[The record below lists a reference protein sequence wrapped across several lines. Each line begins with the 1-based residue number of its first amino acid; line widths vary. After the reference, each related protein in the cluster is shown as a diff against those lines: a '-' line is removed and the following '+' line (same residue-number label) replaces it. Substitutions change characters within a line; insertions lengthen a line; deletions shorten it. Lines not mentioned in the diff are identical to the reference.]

1 MTTGGPPGGYNALID
16 DIVAGRWVNPE
27 TGEPV
32 RVPYR
37 SVVIAETL
45 DGREADL
52 VAPLDLGDR
61 LAVVADETTYAALG
75 ERVARALRPIAH
87 VETVVLDRPHADV
100 EDADRL
106 AERLRGADGV
116 VAVGSGTLND
126 LCKHVTA
133 GDGRGYCVFGTAASM
148 NGYTSTTASMMLPSG
163 LKVSL
168 PAHAP
173 RGFFADIAVAAAAP
187 KHLAAAGFG
196 DCLCRSTAQIDWWLS
211 HRLLSTAYRAAPYL
225 IQAEDERRMNANAAG
240 IGKGDI
246 AAIGYLY
253 RVLTLCGLGVSF
265 TGMSNH
271 GSMGEHQISHYIDCF
286 AGSRHPGTLHG
297 AQVGIASL
305 TMARL
310 QSLILDRETPPVVGP
325 TRIDMD
331 DMARRMG
338 SDVAAECAAEWRK
351 KALDADAAD
360 RLNARM
366 AELWPDLRHEC
377 AAFALPAAEMAAM
390 LEAAGGP
397 TTAGELRLK
406 PDLYAEAVL
415 HCREMR
421 ERFSVLDVAADA
433 GFLADFAADEAGR

>member
-16 DIVAGRWVNPE
+16 DIVAGIWVNPE

-32 RVPYR
+32 GVPYR

-52 VAPLDLGDR
+52 VAPLDLGPR
-61 LAVVADETTYAALG
+61 LAVVADEATYAAMG
-75 ERVARALRPIAH
+75 ERVARALGSIADI
-87 VETVVLDRPHADV
+87 ETVVMDRPHADV
-100 EDADRL
+100 KDAAWL
-106 AERLRGADGV
+106 AGRLRGVDGV

-126 LCKHVTA
+126 LCKYVTA
-133 GDGRGYCVFGTAASM
+133 QDGRGYCVFGTAASM
-148 NGYTSTTASMMLPSG
+148 NGYTSTTASMTLPSG

-187 KHLAAAGFG
+187 RHLAAAGFG

-211 HRLLSTAYRAAPYL
+211 HRLLNTAYRRAPYL
-225 IQAEDERRMNANAAG
+225 IQAEDERLMNAAAAG
-240 IGKGDI
+240 IANGET
-246 AAIGYLY
+246 AAISYLY
-253 RVLTLCGLGVSF
+253 RVLTLCGLGVAF

-271 GSMGEHQISHYIDCF
+271 GSMGEHQISHYVDCF
-286 AGSRHPGTLHG
+286 AGPRHPGTLHG
-297 AQVGIASL
+297 AQVGVASL

-310 QSLILDRETPPVVGP
+310 QSLILDKETPPTVGP
-325 TRIDMD
+325 TRIDVD

-338 SDVAAECAAEWRK
+338 PGVAAECAAEWGK
-351 KALDADAAD
+351 KALDADAAE

-366 AELWPDLRHEC
+366 AELWPDLRREC
-377 AAFALPAAEMAAM
+377 AAFALPAVEMEAM

-397 TTAGELRLK
+397 VTAGQLGIT

-421 ERFSVLDVAADA
+421 NRFSVLDVAADA
-433 GFLADFAADEAGR
+433 GLLADFAADEAER